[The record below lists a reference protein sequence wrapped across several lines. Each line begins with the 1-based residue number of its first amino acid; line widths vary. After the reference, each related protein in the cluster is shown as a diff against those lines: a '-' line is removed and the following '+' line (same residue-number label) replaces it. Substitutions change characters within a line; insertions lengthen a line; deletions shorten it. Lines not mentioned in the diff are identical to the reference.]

1 MKNARKHW
9 TEAETGNYIA
19 DKMTLRNWRELPNVV
34 QIHKGSIT
42 VRKVMDIQ
50 LSTFINYMQQHN
62 SFSLRSA
69 TGLYHDDIEDTK
81 LNMMELQ
88 YLQTRDNYRKQRII
102 GAKPLWVNRAP
113 GILRWTNRTP
123 TTICEKASRM
133 KIAYNKHWTTN
144 NKYRYTKDDTKCECP
159 NCELG
164 KETVA
169 HILFDCQHIAMM
181 SLRQSI
187 FNQINQLILQQKKK
201 HPLLAT
207 IIDHLRNIAY
217 DYNNKQR
224 NNIWTGLWTTRQIAT
239 FQNKLSKQSNQNKYK
254 IHTIY
259 KLSRIYTDAAKQLYN
274 LRGQL
279 ISKKNAYIHIID
291 IQRKVSKSTNKITD

>member
-1 MKNARKHW
+1 
-9 TEAETGNYIA
+9 
-19 DKMTLRNWRELPNVV
+19 
-34 QIHKGSIT
+34 
-42 VRKVMDIQ
+42 
-50 LSTFINYMQQHN
+50 
-62 SFSLRSA
+62 
-69 TGLYHDDIEDTK
+69 
-81 LNMMELQ
+81 
-88 YLQTRDNYRKQRII
+88 
-102 GAKPLWVNRAP
+102 
-113 GILRWTNRTP
+113 
-123 TTICEKASRM
+123 
-133 KIAYNKHWTTN
+133 
-144 NKYRYTKDDTKCECP
+144 
-159 NCELG
+159 
-164 KETVA
+164 
-169 HILFDCQHIAMM
+169 MM

-279 ISKKNAYIHIID
+279 ISKKNAYIH
-291 IQRKVSKSTNKITD
+291 